1 MITPSPNY
9 WAIVPAAGVGRRFS
23 ADIPKQFHQLH
34 GELVAQHTLSRLI
47 GINSIKRIVAPCD
60 PSSGY
65 WSRVRATSDPKVQLI
80 PGGETRA
87 RSVLNGLVAIQQDA
101 DPDDWVLVHDMARP
115 CITSMDIN
123 KLIDDLREHPVGGFL
138 AAPINET
145 LKLVTSDNIVTK
157 TVDRTQ
163 YRIAQTPQMF
173 RVGLLREAIQK
184 MLDNNLEP
192 TDEASA
198 IEHTGN
204 QAVVIEGRQDNIK
217 ITRRE
222 DLMIAEAILQDQERQ
237 SCV

>member
-1 MITPSPNY
+1 MMKPSPNY

-34 GELVAQHTLSRLI
+34 GELVAQHTLARLI
-47 GINSIKRIVAPCD
+47 SITPIKRIISPCD

-65 WSRVRATSDPKVQLI
+65 WSRVRATNNTRVQLI
-80 PGGETRA
+80 AGGKTRA

-101 DPDDWVLVHDMARP
+101 NSDDWVLVHDMARP
-115 CITSMDIN
+115 CVTCMDIN
-123 KLIDDLREHPVGGFL
+123 KLIDALEEHPVGGFL

-145 LKLVTSDNIVTK
+145 LKLVASDNNVTK
-157 TVDRTQ
+157 TVDRAQ

-173 RVGLLREAIQK
+173 RAGMLQDAIQR
-184 MLDNNLEP
+184 MLDNHLEP

-198 IEHTGN
+198 IEYIGE
-204 QAVVIEGRQDNIK
+204 QAMVIEGRQDNIK

-237 SCV
+237 GCV